1 MLIMS
6 KIKYNESNLEYS
18 VKLKNIN
25 DRIICEFDAIDDAKS
40 APLSEGFY
48 ELNEHNDIIQGDY
61 SDYKYVYKKESDLIF
76 ILTKDKND
84 VYTEPEDNRDST
96 TEILNRELTEEEKE
110 EMERQSK
117 ILNIKY
123 QIESLKSQ
131 LNDTD
136 YIFIKCYE
144 ASLVGE
150 EINEYDLESI
160 HNTRQSL
167 REQINSLEAE
177 LQNL

>member
-1 MLIMS
+1 MS

-25 DRIICEFDAIDDAKS
+25 DRIICEFDAIDDAES

-84 VYTEPEDNRDST
+84 VYTEDSN
-96 TEILNRELTEEEKE
+96 TEIVNRELTEEEKE

-117 ILNIKY
+117 ILNIKC

-131 LNDTD
+131 LNNTD

-150 EINEYDLESI
+150 EIEEYDLDTI
-160 HNTRQSL
+160 HSNRQNL
-167 REQINSLEAE
+167 REQINALEGE
-177 LQNL
+177 LLELN